1 MLYIYKDFDIYNGLI
16 ETFLI
21 LSKKKA
27 TLPFD
32 FKVCVFCN
40 KKDEYSKIFKG
51 NGGILVNLHS
61 LWGSNPLI
69 IYKLF
74 KLFKRSCPD
83 VVQTFAL
90 KPNLFGIIAAFLA
103 GVPVSIATELTLKD
117 QAPTRLRRLRDKLLY
132 RTYACI
138 ANKADHVICVSE
150 ASRKEIKGLGI
161 TVDISVI
168 PPPIDIEE
176 INKHFE
182 GREDYPPGPQKEV
195 TIGIVARLSEE
206 KRHTDLLEAF
216 SILSKRYPGINLL
229 IVGDGPLR
237 NQLAAR
243 ARRLEISDK
252 VCFVGFQK
260 DVQWYLRA
268 MDIFVLPSRT
278 EGMPISIMEAM
289 ICGLPVVASRV
300 GGIPEIVDDHVT
312 GLLFDSGKAGQL
324 SNALSQLIEDPEK
337 RKAFGESA
345 RKKAYQSFHPDNF
358 IERHYQLYCSLL
370 DQKAARLAR

>member
-32 FKVCVFCN
+32 FKVCVFGN
-40 KKDEYSKIFKG
+40 KKNEYSKIFEG

-61 LWGSNPLI
+61 RWGSNPLI

-83 VVQTFAL
+83 VIQTFAL
-90 KPNLFGIIAAFLA
+90 KPNLFGIKAAILA
-103 GVPVSIATELTLKD
+103 KVPVVIATDLTLKD

-132 RTYACI
+132 RIYVGL
-138 ANKADHVICVSE
+138 ANKADHVLCVSE
-150 ASRKEIKGLGI
+150 AGRKELKELGVN
-161 TVDISVI
+161 TDISVI
-168 PPPIDIEE
+168 PSPIDIEK
-176 INKHFE
+176 IKE
-182 GREDYPPGPQKEV
+182 GDEDRGDRLHKLPKKI
-195 TIGIVARLSEE
+195 TIGIVGRLSED
-206 KRHTDLLEAF
+206 KRHIDVLKAF
-216 SILSKRYPGINLL
+216 AILAKKYLDIHLL

-237 NQLAAR
+237 NSLETMS
-243 ARRLEISDK
+243 RRLRIDDK
-252 VCFVGFQK
+252 VSFVGFQK
-260 DVQWYLRA
+260 EVHRYLRA

-278 EGMPISIMEAM
+278 EALGMAIMEAM
-289 ICGLPVVASRV
+289 ACGLPVVASRV
-300 GGIPEIVDDHVT
+300 GGIPEIVEDQVT
-312 GLLFDSGKAGQL
+312 GLIFDAGNVGQL

-358 IERHYQLYCSLL
+358 IERHHQLYCSLL
-370 DQKAARLAR
+370 DQKSAC